1 MNQTKDLTQICQ
13 LAKKL
18 GAKHAQIVDVNKVV
32 VGNWVRMKCQYGCA
46 RYGEK
51 LTCPPYTPIPDEF
64 RRVLDGYS
72 LAILLRFELQ
82 TRDDFKTPTS
92 VVTQLEREAFLLG
105 YHSAFGLG
113 FSTCYY
119 CTECTLEG
127 CIHPE
132 LARPSMEAC
141 GTDVYITVR
150 NTGFNLNVVK
160 NRDEQANFFWIIT
173 RQITIIEIKNHLFR
187 SRLIVVSKLQL
198 ER

>member
-18 GAKHAQIVDVNKVV
+18 GAKHAQIVDVDKVV

-46 RYGEK
+46 RYGKK
-51 LTCPPYTPIPDEF
+51 LTCPPYTPTPDEF

-72 LAILLRFELQ
+72 LAILLRFEPQ

-127 CIHPE
+127 CIHPK

-141 GTDVYITVR
+141 GIDVYTTVR
-150 NTGFNLNVVK
+150 NMGFNLNVVK
-160 NRDEQANFFWIIT
+160 NRDEQANFFGLLLV
-173 RQITIIEIKNHLFR
+173 K
-187 SRLIVVSKLQL
+187 
-198 ER
+198 